1 MMGLS
6 LPHKI
11 YIDNYYIGIVKGK
24 SATINGFPL
33 GRYNIMIQSMI
44 PYFSSSSTI
53 EIKEG
58 SNTVEFKDKE
68 KIWDILF
75 TIDIVLWIVKRFITL
90 EPTINL
96 WYEIITNGYLI
107 LWIVYELSIRKN
119 TSKYSK
125 HNNHRFWNFGFQ
137 RLWLHIQNWGCF
149 CIVFSRSSE

>member
-1 MMGLS
+1 MNNSLTIIDKSSMMGLS

-11 YIDNYYIGIVKGK
+11 YIENYYKGIVKGK

-107 LWIVYELSIRKN
+107 LWIVYELSIRK
-119 TSKYSK
+119 KYFK
-125 HNNHRFWNFGFQ
+125 
-137 RLWLHIQNWGCF
+137 IQQTQ
-149 CIVFSRSSE
+149 

>member
-1 MMGLS
+1 MNNSLTIIDKSSMMGLS

-68 KIWDILF
+68 RK
-75 TIDIVLWIVKRFITL
+75 
-90 EPTINL
+90 NM
-96 WYEIITNGYLI
+96 GH
-107 LWIVYELSIRKN
+107 IVYNRHSIMDCKTFHHLRTHHKPMVRD
-119 TSKYSK
+119 
-125 HNNHRFWNFGFQ
+125 NH
-137 RLWLHIQNWGCF
+137 
-149 CIVFSRSSE
+149 

>member
-1 MMGLS
+1 
-6 LPHKI
+6 
-11 YIDNYYIGIVKGK
+11 
-24 SATINGFPL
+24 
-33 GRYNIMIQSMI
+33 MI

-53 EIKEG
+53 EIKKG

-107 LWIVYELSIRKN
+107 LWIVYELSIRK
-119 TSKYSK
+119 KYFK
-125 HNNHRFWNFGFQ
+125 
-137 RLWLHIQNWGCF
+137 IQQTQ
-149 CIVFSRSSE
+149 

>member
-11 YIDNYYIGIVKGK
+11 YIDNYYIGIVIGK

-68 KIWDILF
+68 KIRDILF

-90 EPTINL
+90 
-96 WYEIITNGYLI
+96 
-107 LWIVYELSIRKN
+107 
-119 TSKYSK
+119 
-125 HNNHRFWNFGFQ
+125 
-137 RLWLHIQNWGCF
+137 
-149 CIVFSRSSE
+149 